1 MITDD
6 SKKFIQDYLEAL
18 SGKPK
23 PLSLLQEYISDAEFM
38 EHILV
43 YEKTFPNYE
52 VLADD
57 FICEDD
63 KVVVRARV
71 KGTHKG
77 DLMGIAP
84 TGKTIDLPFS
94 VIYQIKDEKI
104 AKGWLFVDRM
114 ELMEQLG
121 LN

>member
-1 MITDD
+1 MIKVD
-6 SKKFIQDYLEAL
+6 SKKFIQEYFNAL

-23 PLSLLQEYISDAEFM
+23 PLSVLEKYISDAQFM
-38 EHILV
+38 EHIVV
-43 YEKTFPNYE
+43 YEKSFPHYE
-52 VLADD
+52 LLADD

-63 KVVVRARV
+63 KVVVRARF
-71 KGTHKG
+71 KGTNTG

-84 TGKTIDLPFS
+84 TGKTIELPFS

-104 AKGWLFVDRM
+104 VKGWLFVDRM

-121 LN
+121 LS

>member
-1 MITDD
+1 MVD
-6 SKKFIQDYLEAL
+6 SKKFIQEYFNAL

-23 PLSLLQEYISDAEFM
+23 PLSLLEKYISDPEFM
-38 EHILV
+38 DHILV
-43 YEKTFPNYE
+43 YEKTFPHYE

-71 KGTHKG
+71 KGTHQG
-77 DLMGIAP
+77 DLMGIPP
-84 TGKTIDLPFS
+84 TGKSIDLPFS
-94 VIYQIKDEKI
+94 AIYQIKDKKI

-121 LN
+121 LMN